1 MVTTPLDMKYIY
13 RRERGLERKR
23 NLNESTSFRDFQSFP
38 QSSYNYKVRVE
49 DFINS
54 CSSYKD
60 AVSLLEELY
69 ASDNFNLLEATTQKV
84 INDVIPMIESTEL
97 PNCIEYIQESHIGD
111 VNKDRLIETAK
122 IYKSVDRIRKN
133 HRNLSKRFEMTSMRG
148 KSNKAKCF
156 SICEMVDTYSMNRFI
171 KFNIALEELAYLGYM
186 NGDKPVESDMVA
198 EVANYF
204 LLIGENTQ
212 EDIDSYRR
220 AIESSK
226 VIAEG
231 ADSEVKFL
239 MKPGLYSES
248 SFWYDK
254 LNNWK
259 INPDKDI
266 SSLVELARENY
277 SDFSALN
284 EIFSTMDDYLK
295 INNISFDKMTIF
307 KEFTSGIDKDAARNI
322 MDIIKEDNINDP
334 ENLVDS
340 LRTIWEAE
348 LNDEVYADGT
358 TKPETFTSDEID
370 KFTMHNMIVD
380 AQNVGEFLDQ
390 LEKTSM
396 KEAPLDISKILSADD
411 TKLDE
416 SNLVDHVDAN
426 GFMNMKLRSYFYKG
440 SVEEA
445 YKLVNSSVSCIN
457 NMLYGRRNK
466 AYFTIGE
473 NHFDISIR
481 SDFKVILTESEE
493 LNRRMSNSD
502 KELICDI
509 NKYVSVSEAIL
520 SSRLQEIFKKLTE
533 DRSFAA
539 MVTPQEAAFIYEM
552 INPYIDRDNSVM
564 DEFYQLCKEEANPKY
579 DRIKQEISM
588 VQEESFNINDD
599 HLSRINFCADY
610 LGINEGVA
618 DNLQKAINDI
628 KKPFQKNKATEQQPA
643 QPAPVED
650 KKEEVKKQR
659 PVKDDTKKKQ
669 PVEDEDDDEEEEDTK
684 EKKDNSSSGEDT
696 SGKAIKSLNDAK
708 LAWQGIKAKLKGASA
723 KEQEMSRDLDMEFN
737 HMLKTL
743 KNTYGTD
750 HREEIITGEV
760 NHSLSKIIKIG
771 IGLAGIG
778 IACGSAVI
786 PAIGAVA
793 LFAKS
798 KFTSNKEKKMILDEI
813 DIELKVL
820 DREIQRAEGS
830 GSTKKYRQLLTIQRN
845 LMRRRQ
851 EIYYGLA
858 KKGQRVPMQAT
869 VGLRDRE

>member
-23 NLNESTSFRDFQSFP
+23 NLNESASFRDFQSLSP
-38 QSSYNYKVRVE
+38 TSSYNYKIRVE

-60 AVSLLEELY
+60 AVSILEDLY

-84 INDVIPMIESTEL
+84 ISDIIPMVESAEL
-97 PNCIEYIQESHIGD
+97 PDCIEYIKESHIGD

-133 HRNLSKRFEMTSMRG
+133 HKNLSKRFEMTSMKG

-171 KFNIALEELAYLGYM
+171 KFNIALEELVYLGYM
-186 NGDKPVESDMVA
+186 NGDLLIESDMVA
-198 EVANYF
+198 EAANYF

-226 VIAEG
+226 VISEG

-239 MKPGLYSES
+239 MNPEAYSES
-248 SFWYDK
+248 TFWYDK

-259 INPDKDI
+259 MNPDKDI
-266 SSLVELARENY
+266 PSLVELARENY
-277 SDFSALN
+277 SNFSALN

-334 ENLVDS
+334 ENLVES

-370 KFTMHNMIVD
+370 KFTMHNMMVD

-396 KEAPLDISKILSADD
+396 KESPLKISKILSADD
-411 TKLDE
+411 TNLDE
-416 SNLVDHVDAN
+416 SNLVDHIDAN
-426 GFMNMKLRSYFYKG
+426 GFMNMKLRSYAFDG
-440 SVEEA
+440 PVEEA

-473 NHFDISIR
+473 NYFDISIR
-481 SDFKVILTESEE
+481 SDFKVILTETEE
-493 LNRRMSNSD
+493 IKRGVSTSD

-509 NKYVSVSEAIL
+509 SKYVSVSEAIL
-520 SSRLQEIFKKLTE
+520 SSRFQGIIEKLTE

-552 INPYIDRDNSVM
+552 INPYIDKENSPIE
-564 DEFYQLCKEEANPKY
+564 EFVQLCKDEANPKY
-579 DRIKQEISM
+579 DRIKQEISL
-588 VQEESFNINDD
+588 VKEEAFDINED

-610 LGINEGVA
+610 LGISEGVA
-618 DNLQKAINDI
+618 DNLQKAIDDI
-628 KKPFQKNKATEQQPA
+628 KKPFQKNKQPQQQQA
-643 QPAPVED
+643 QASTPVEEP

-659 PVKDDTKKKQ
+659 PVKDNTKK
-669 PVEDEDDDEEEEDTK
+669 PVKDEDDDEDSEKEEK
-684 EKKDNSSSGEDT
+684 SAPSGEDT
-696 SGKAIKSLNDAK
+696 SKKAINSLNDAK

-820 DREIQRAEGS
+820 EREIQRAEGS

-858 KKGQRVPMQAT
+858 KKGQRIPMQAT
-869 VGLRDRE
+869 AGLRDRE